1 MVELRFLRRVK
12 SKIYSRKENNQGE
25 QKNADNLF
33 NQIYDLV
40 SDEFSLRIFQYLSKK
55 KK

>member
-1 MVELRFLRRVK
+1 MIELRLLRRAE
-12 SKIYSRKENNQGE
+12 SKIYSRKENKHGE